1 MKNNEQSG
9 KHNKKHEQQQKTHKK
24 SYKIIIYHIYIT
36 IFTCHNCVLTCSFQ
50 GHAVKNVGGALCS
63 PLRSMMFGKFFCDT
77 SACRR
82 WGMPPAVYRRSEPM
96 SDSLHCAMFNPYYVL
111 SSPDSHQI
119 LFFYVYFS
127 YLLIF
132 LF

>member
-1 MKNNEQSG
+1 MKNNEQSENTT
-9 KHNKKHEQQQKTHKK
+9 KNMNNNKKHKK
-24 SYKIIIYHIYIT
+24 SYKIIIYHIYIYIT

-119 LFFYVYFS
+119 LFFMFTFH
-127 YLLIF
+127 IF
-132 LF
+132 

>member
-1 MKNNEQSG
+1 M
-9 KHNKKHEQQQKTHKK
+9 
-24 SYKIIIYHIYIT
+24 
-36 IFTCHNCVLTCSFQ
+36 
-50 GHAVKNVGGALCS
+50 KNVGGALCS

-96 SDSLHCAMFNPYYVL
+96 SDSLHAAMFNPYYVL

-119 LFFYVYFS
+119 SSGIVVFFEMFS
-127 YLLIF
+127 ISSCLKNFKKSEECFGLMM
-132 LF
+132 LDDAGNGGT